1 MTHCKSEAP
10 ALNVAPI
17 EDRPTLT
24 TEPSMNA
31 RLEAKMV
38 VVRTQLGWAVSRAD
52 RSCITRV
59 HEPWDWT
66 A

>member
-1 MTHCKSEAP
+1 
-10 ALNVAPI
+10 
-17 EDRPTLT
+17 
-24 TEPSMNA
+24 MNA